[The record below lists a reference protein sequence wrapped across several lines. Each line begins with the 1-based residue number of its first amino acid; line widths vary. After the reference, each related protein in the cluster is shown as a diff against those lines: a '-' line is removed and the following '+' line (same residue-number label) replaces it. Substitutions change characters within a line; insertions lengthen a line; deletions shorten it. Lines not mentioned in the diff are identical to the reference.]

1 MNLFVVVLITK
12 SSNTI
17 YSNAAALSVYVI
29 NLIGPLNS
37 QNNFEKKYNLFGTQG
52 SQYNT
57 QKRLIEKRVLFK
69 SPPFLLFSS
78 PNWKAHPLLPFNG
91 KKRKIE
97 EKELLSSEKKTIR
110 IAMAFA
116 SLKDVFDLPTF
127 LSGLRHHPLYHSMGP
142 YPYSLLTTADVPQ
155 FSPWWVELIIFG
167 FYNYITGGPRHMRS
181 FYLGFCIYA
190 IEKWPFFWN
199 LSSNLQ

>member
-1 MNLFVVVLITK
+1 MNLFVVFLITTWSETK
-12 SSNTI
+12 
-17 YSNAAALSVYVI
+17 YSNAAPLSVYVI

-37 QNNFEKKYNLFGTQG
+37 QNNFDKKYNLFGTQG

-78 PNWKAHPLLPFNG
+78 PNWKAHPLLPFNE
-91 KKRKIE
+91 KKE
-97 EKELLSSEKKTIR
+97 EIREKTFVLRKKTIR

-167 FYNYITGGPRHMRS
+167 FYNYI
-181 FYLGFCIYA
+181 IY
-190 IEKWPFFWN
+190 IQY
-199 LSSNLQ
+199 ST